1 MPYCTINQLYL
12 IDRIDSLTKPS
23 FPLHFTS
30 EDSSNK

>member
-1 MPYCTINQLYL
+1 MPYCTIYQSYL